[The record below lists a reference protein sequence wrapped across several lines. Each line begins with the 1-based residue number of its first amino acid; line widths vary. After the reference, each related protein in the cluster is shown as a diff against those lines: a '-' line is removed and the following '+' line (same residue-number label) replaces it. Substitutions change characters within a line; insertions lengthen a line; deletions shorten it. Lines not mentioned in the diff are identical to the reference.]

1 MIRFFAST
9 LPFARL
15 TAYWNQGY
23 EGYFLPVNYTEEILA
38 RHVRAG
44 SIDLD
49 RSVVLVEGEELVGF
63 SLLGVRGERG
73 WIGGC
78 GVAPAH
84 RGRGIAQT
92 LMTEQLEVA
101 RKSGLARVQ
110 LEVMRQNWA
119 KKVYARAGFATT
131 RDLLMLTATLPSVEP
146 AVALAPREVFA
157 LGHDRFHAPAPACW
171 QRELA
176 SLDADPS
183 GDVIALA
190 GGALLTGRVGDAL
203 RIRDAAALDD
213 AAPLIAALG
222 SRHPGETVTIVNE
235 PEGSAVH
242 RALVAIG
249 ATEKIA
255 QHEMHVVL

>member
-1 MIRFFAST
+1 MRFFAST

-23 EGYFLPVNYTEEILA
+23 EGYFIPVNYSEAVLA
-38 RHVRAG
+38 QHVRAN
-44 SIDLD
+44 SIDLA
-49 RSVVLVEGEELVGF
+49 RSVVLVDGEDLVGF
-63 SLLGVRGERG
+63 ALLGVRGDRG

-101 RKSGLARVQ
+101 RKIGLARVQ

-131 RDLLMLTATLPSVEP
+131 RDLIMLTATLPVVEP
-146 AVALAPREVFA
+146 AVSLAPREVFA

-171 QRELA
+171 QRELV

-183 GDVIALA
+183 GEVIALA
-190 GGALLTGRVGDAL
+190 DGALLAGRVGEAL
-203 RIRDAAALDD
+203 RIRDAAALAD
-213 AAPLIAALG
+213 AGPLLAALG
-222 SRHPGETVTIVNE
+222 SRYPGEQVTIVNE
-235 PEGSAVH
+235 PEGSPVH
-242 RALVAIG
+242 RAFVALG
-249 ATEKIA
+249 AIEKIA
-255 QHEMHVVL
+255 QHEMHVAL